1 MQFNVA
7 AQRDGASASAP
18 ARSLRPVKAA
28 AEAPPEERANSA
40 AEVVAWPAG
49 RAGEDWKMV
58 QRARRGDLDAMT
70 ELFAAHRRRLFHTAF
85 ALLRNE
91 EDAEDALQDAML
103 SAYTSLHSFQ
113 GRSQFSSWLT
123 RIVINAA
130 LRRRQKNGRRLEVPL
145 EDFATAEDEAPVT
158 PQIADPG
165 PSPERLCS
173 AAELRELINDKLEC
187 LTPRYRLAIELCD
200 VHEMRTAE
208 AARAAGIHI
217 NALKSRVSRAR
228 KQLAERLSKA
238 MQTPAA
244 KPIGLQTSS

>member
-1 MQFNVA
+1 MQFNVSPL
-7 AQRDGASASAP
+7 RDGATSAAST
-18 ARSLRPVKAA
+18 RSLRQGKATREMA
-28 AEAPPEERANSA
+28 SEQRPDAMAEIVS
-40 AEVVAWPAG
+40 WPAG

-85 ALLRNE
+85 SLLRNE

-123 RIVINAA
+123 RIVINAS

-145 EDFATAEDEAPVT
+145 EDFAGAEDEAPAV

-173 AAELRELINDKLEC
+173 AAELRELINDKLGC

-228 KQLAERLSKA
+228 KQLADRLSKA
-238 MQTPAA
+238 MQTPAT
-244 KPIGLQTSS
+244 KPIGLQTS

>member
-1 MQFNVA
+1 MGALRAMQFNVSP
-7 AQRDGASASAP
+7 QRDGASAP
-18 ARSLRPVKAA
+18 ARSLRAVKAA
-28 AEAPPEERANSA
+28 AEAPQAVRAESP

-85 ALLRNE
+85 SLLRNE

-145 EDFATAEDEAPVT
+145 EDFASAE
-158 PQIADPG
+158 
-165 PSPERLCS
+165 
-173 AAELRELINDKLEC
+173 
-187 LTPRYRLAIELCD
+187 
-200 VHEMRTAE
+200 
-208 AARAAGIHI
+208 
-217 NALKSRVSRAR
+217 
-228 KQLAERLSKA
+228 
-238 MQTPAA
+238 
-244 KPIGLQTSS
+244 

>member
-1 MQFNVA
+1 MQFNVSPL
-7 AQRDGASASAP
+7 RDGANSAAS
-18 ARSLRPVKAA
+18 ARSLRQGKATGETA
-28 AEAPPEERANSA
+28 SEGRSPAM
-40 AEVVAWPAG
+40 AEVVSWPAG

-85 ALLRNE
+85 SLLRNE

-145 EDFATAEDEAPVT
+145 EDFASVEDEMPAV

-173 AAELRELINDKLEC
+173 AAELRELINDKLGC

-228 KQLAERLSKA
+228 KQLADRLSKA
-238 MQTPAA
+238 MQTPAT
-244 KPIGLQTSS
+244 KPIGFQTS

>member
-1 MQFNVA
+1 MQFNVSP
-7 AQRDGASASAP
+7 QRDGASLRAINAS
-18 ARSLRPVKAA
+18 
-28 AEAPPEERANSA
+28 AEAPAKQRVDSA
-40 AEVVAWPAG
+40 AELVAWPVG
-49 RAGEDWKMV
+49 RAAEDWKMV

-70 ELFAAHRRRLFHTAF
+70 GLFEAHRRRLFHTAF
-85 ALLRNE
+85 SLLRNE

-145 EDFATAEDEAPVT
+145 EDFANIVVVAPVT
-158 PQIADPG
+158 QQIADPG
-165 PSPERLCS
+165 PNPERLCS
-173 AAELRELINDKLEC
+173 AAELRELINDKLGC

-228 KQLAERLSKA
+228 KQLADRLSKA
-238 MQTPAA
+238 MQTPTA